1 MDEFKTLAEAIVA
14 QASKDYIEALSD
26 NNQREVKDLEK
37 FFTGAWFMVLTDVDP
52 NWLMDTCRKAVA

>member
-1 MDEFKTLAEAIVA
+1 MDEFQILAEAVVS
-14 QASKDYIEALSD
+14 QASKDYIKAIQT

-52 NWLMDTCRKAVA
+52 HWLMDTCRKAA